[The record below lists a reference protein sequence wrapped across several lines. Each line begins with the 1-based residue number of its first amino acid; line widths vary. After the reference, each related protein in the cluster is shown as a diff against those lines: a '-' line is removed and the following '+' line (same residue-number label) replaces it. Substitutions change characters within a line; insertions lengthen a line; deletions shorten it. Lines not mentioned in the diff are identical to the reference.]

1 MARVTVEDCVLEVPN
16 RFELVALA
24 SRRAKDIASGN
35 SLTVD
40 RDNDKDAVV
49 ALREIAEK
57 TVSVST
63 LREEVVLNLQKRIKQ
78 DVIEEDTPE
87 ADDATDKTEVV
98 AASTEDEITK
108 EVESLG
114 IAEPTGGFSFS
125 EDNLDVED

>member
-35 SLTVD
+35 ALTVD

-49 ALREIAEK
+49 ALREIAGQ
-57 TVSVST
+57 TVSVDKI
-63 LREEVVLNLQKRIKQ
+63 REEVVQGFQRRIKQ
-78 DVIEEDTPE
+78 DVLEEDV
-87 ADDATDKTEVV
+87 ASDSDTEVS
-98 AASTEDEITK
+98 ASENEIAK
-108 EVESLG
+108 EVESLAV
-114 IAEPTGGFSFS
+114 AEPTGGFSFS